1 MKKTLLC
8 TTVLAAFSSS
18 ALAETNAT
26 VYGIVDAGV
35 AYRNDG
41 NPAGKT
47 LSMESGQQSG
57 SRLGFRGTEDLG
69 GGLSAIFTLENGF
82 SIDTGTAG
90 QGGRLFGRQA
100 WVGLAGNFGNVKVGR
115 QQTILYYAMDQLD
128 PFHINLAGNS
138 QKIFGYGTYAADPFQ
153 RSDNT
158 ITYTTPKIA
167 NVIGT
172 VSYGLGEQPGNYSAN
187 RNLGAGLSYVNGP
200 LNLQF
205 SYQKADTVAA
215 PSSLAGGNASAIGDN
230 RATLIGGVYDFGL
243 LKAHLAYADNR
254 LSGATG
260 GGKDRNFLAG
270 VTVPVGAAGSLLAS
284 WIRNDVR
291 DIADGKSDLY
301 AVGYS
306 YAISKRTNVYTSY
319 SYLKNGDGVALNTY
333 KDAQYG
339 ASVRLFNVGMRH
351 QF

>member
-1 MKKTLLC
+1 MKKTILGMA
-8 TTVLAAFSSS
+8 VLTAFASS
-18 ALAETNAT
+18 AWAQTNVT
-26 VYGIVDAGV
+26 VYGIVDAGI

-47 LSMESGQQSG
+47 TSMESGQQSG

-69 GGLSAIFTLENGF
+69 GGMSAIFTVENGF
-82 SIDTGTAG
+82 NIDSGVLG

-100 WVGLAGNFGNVKVGR
+100 WVGLAGNFGNVKLGR

-138 QKIFGYGTYAADPFQ
+138 QKVFGYGTYAADPFQ

-158 ITYTTPKIA
+158 ITYTTSKIA
-167 NVIGT
+167 GVIGT
-172 VSYGLGEQPGNYSAN
+172 VSYGLGEQAGDYQAN
-187 RNLGAGLSYVNGP
+187 RKLGAGLSYQNGP
-200 LNLQF
+200 LNLQLA
-205 SYQKADTVAA
+205 YLQANTVAA
-215 PSSLAGGNASAIGDN
+215 PASLAGGSTSANGDN
-230 RATLIGGVYDFGL
+230 RAVLLGGVYDFGM

-254 LSGATG
+254 LSGAIG
-260 GGKDRNFLAG
+260 NGKDRNFLAG
-270 VTVPVGAAGSLLAS
+270 VTVPVGVGGSLLAS

-291 DIADGKSDLY
+291 DVTDGKSDLY

-306 YAISKRTNVYTSY
+306 YAMSKRTNVYTSY

-339 ASVRLFNVGMRH
+339 ASVRLLNVGIRH